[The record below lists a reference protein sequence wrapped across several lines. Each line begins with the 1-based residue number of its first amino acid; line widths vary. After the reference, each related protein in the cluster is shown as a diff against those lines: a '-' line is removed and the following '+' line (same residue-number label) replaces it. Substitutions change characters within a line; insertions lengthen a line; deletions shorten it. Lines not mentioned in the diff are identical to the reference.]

1 MCKAHAADL
10 YRRMLQSSQ
19 QLQVLQPSKAERFG
33 CQLMYLCT
41 QERAAAS
48 DFILDDGAVHPQ
60 KGYSTF
66 VLTSDRCDV
75 GW

>member
-1 MCKAHAADL
+1 VQGPCGRLISSDAA
-10 YRRMLQSSQ
+10 
-19 QLQVLQPSKAERFG
+19 VEPATAGPSAFKAERFG